1 MSTSL
6 NDESSTQNT
15 NTNASLNNISI
26 QSLLNEMPLNT
37 LGEYY
42 DIETSIFKK
51 RIDKLNLKFYWESEV
66 LASQKDIPKPYNK
79 LFLILFKQIN
89 LFTEE
94 VERLN
99 NIIKDKNKNEKYFK
113 EKIYEFT
120 QKEKD
125 RILTKQ
131 MLKNVQKTNKLLE
144 KRIKEKA
151 LYEDK
156 LKIELEKMK
165 HQLQH
170 IKESGMNVNNSM
182 PSINVNVNQTQKINS
197 SSNHNVKHLHYNSSV
212 SNNRTSRSIEFHS
225 NVNNNART
233 STSTST
239 QRPKIKKRNINNYNY
254 NNQIM
259 LTQNNNKTFNNLQT
273 EINNSNA
280 NIIQD
285 NNINNNDMI
294 NDINLIDQCM
304 SHYLDEIEH
313 LEHIEMFLEKQR
325 KDIKDALTKQ
335 NNILIKNKL

>member
-1 MSTSL
+1 MSMSL

-15 NTNASLNNISI
+15 NASLHNISI

-170 IKESGMNVNNSM
+170 IKESGMNVNGGNNSM
-182 PSINVNVNQTQKINS
+182 PSININNQTQKS
-197 SSNHNVKHLHYNSSV
+197 KHLHYNSSV
-212 SNNRTSRSIEFHS
+212 SNRTSRSIEFHS
-225 NVNNNART
+225 NVYNNGRQ
-233 STSTST
+233 STST

-273 EINNSNA
+273 EMNNSNA

-285 NNINNNDMI
+285 SN
-294 NDINLIDQCM
+294 NDINFIDQCM

-313 LEHIEMFLEKQR
+313 LEHIEAFLEKQR
-325 KDIKDALTKQ
+325 KDIKDVLTKQ

>member
-1 MSTSL
+1 MSVSL

-15 NTNASLNNISI
+15 NVSLNSISI
-26 QSLLNEMPLNT
+26 QTLLNEMPLNT

-79 LFLILFKQIN
+79 LFLILFKQLN

-151 LYEDK
+151 LCEDK
-156 LKIELEKMK
+156 LKLELEKMK

-170 IKESGMNVNNSM
+170 IKETGLNVNNNNNSM
-182 PSINVNVNQTQKINS
+182 PAINASQTQRTGG
-197 SSNHNVKHLHYNSSV
+197 HNAKHQHCNSSV
-212 SNNRTSRSIEFHS
+212 SNRTSRSIEFHAHVS
-225 NVNNNART
+225 GNARQ
-233 STSTST
+233 STST
-239 QRPKIKKRNINNYNY
+239 QKPKIKKRNMNNHSYS
-254 NNQIM
+254 NQIM

-273 EINNSNA
+273 DINNSNA
-280 NIIQD
+280 NIVPDANQD
-285 NNINNNDMI
+285 IT
-294 NDINLIDQCM
+294 DINFIDQCL
-304 SHYLDEIEH
+304 SHYLDEVEH
-313 LEHIEMFLEKQR
+313 LDHIEAFLERQR
-325 KDIKDALTKQ
+325 KDIKDVLNKQ
-335 NNILIKNKL
+335 TNISIKNKL